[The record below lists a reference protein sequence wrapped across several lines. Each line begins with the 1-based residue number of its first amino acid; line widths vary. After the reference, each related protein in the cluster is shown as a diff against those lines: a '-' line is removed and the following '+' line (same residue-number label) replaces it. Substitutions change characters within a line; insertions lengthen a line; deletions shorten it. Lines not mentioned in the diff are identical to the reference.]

1 VRAACVLVLLTRSR
15 KFWGTRGAP
24 RVTTVPT
31 DLTAFSCV
39 SHVIQTLSPWTVT
52 TESLSAVVVFLAV
65 TTTFV
70 AGSRLR

>member
-15 KFWGTRGAP
+15 KFWGTRRAP

-39 SHVIQTLSPWTVT
+39 SHVIHDTLP
-52 TESLSAVVVFLAV
+52 LD
-65 TTTFV
+65 
-70 AGSRLR
+70 RHD